1 MPAECTGRPPE
12 TVFSG
17 SQVRPRWS
25 DKVGRFS
32 SSEFIRT
39 KRQGGLHTVNR
50 RRAFYYVINDIPCL
64 IFGKNRAMIR
74 SMEDAFDVM
83 VQYGKK
89 DGRIDMCK
97 GLADWI
103 AEEREAGMEAGKEI
117 GLREGDEG
125 KTRDRK
131 SVV

>member
-1 MPAECTGRPPE
+1 M
-12 TVFSG
+12 
-17 SQVRPRWS
+17 
-25 DKVGRFS
+25 
-32 SSEFIRT
+32 
-39 KRQGGLHTVNR
+39 NR

-83 VQYGKK
+83 VQYGKAEEMVEIKDEFRK

-103 AEEREAGMEAGKEI
+103 AEEREAGMEAGMEAGKEI
-117 GLREGDEG
+117 GYRECDEV
-125 KTRDRK
+125 KTRRVVINMLNRGMSDEDIMAVAECDRTLIDEIRK
-131 SVV
+131 NWK